1 MNNEDMSEMIQKL
14 SSMINNSNNSNSEN
28 NNSDISSD
36 SNETSFENLQGILAN
51 MNFNSNNNE
60 NNNNTQSSNNNFN
73 FDFETIM
80 KMKSIM
86 DSFNSAKNSPEA
98 NLLLSL
104 KPYLNNNRKQKLDQ
118 YIQFLNLSKVIE
130 AFNSNG
136 GVNNKW
142 YLKIKEKLNLKF
154 SF

>member
-14 SSMINNSNNSNSEN
+14 SSMINNSNNKDSEISTN
-28 NNSDISSD
+28 DISSN
-36 SNETSFENLQGILAN
+36 SNETSFENLQSILAN
-51 MNFNSNNNE
+51 MNSNQDNNQNSFNN
-60 NNNNTQSSNNNFN
+60 QDNNNFN

-80 KMKSIM
+80 KMKTIM
-86 DSFNSAKNSPEA
+86 DSFNSSKNSPEA

-118 YIQFLNLSKVIE
+118 YMQFLNISKVLE

-136 GVNNKW
+136 GVNNK
-142 YLKIKEKLNLKF
+142 
-154 SF
+154 